1 MKISTLGFVAGLD
14 IGYGNI
20 KGVGG
25 SFDGSDVCEFILP
38 SGAAPISAMPK
49 RGLDPD
55 LKGGEVVVVDGVE
68 WVAGV
73 DQHHIQGGVKQTHS
87 AYVETRE
94 YKALYLA
101 ALSRFG
107 VPRIRR
113 LVTGLPVQQ
122 FFGPGNLEL
131 IAKIKD
137 VMKGTHRV
145 NAMTTV
151 QVDEVSVVS
160 QPAGCF
166 AGMASLPEY
175 AFLAQKG
182 DLSLLVVDVGFGT
195 SDWII
200 VREQSILD
208 KSSKSS
214 TLATSHILELTA
226 DAMSKEFSR
235 MVSRDRLDM
244 LLRTGQKSMDMGGT
258 EVDFMARL
266 MSIGDEVGEQICSA
280 ILASTRSS
288 TSTLDYI
295 LLTGGGAFAIENAIR
310 RRFPQSKVI
319 CQTDPILGNV
329 RGYLAI
335 SKAAEI
341 NARRAS
347 ISA

>member
-1 MKISTLGFVAGLD
+1 MAFSTVGFVAGLD
-14 IGYGNI
+14 IGYGNV

-25 SFDGSDVCEFILP
+25 NFDGSDVCEFILP

-55 LKGGEVVVVDGVE
+55 LKGGEVVSIDGVE

-87 AYVETRE
+87 AYVDTLE

-113 LVTGLPVQQ
+113 LVTGLPVEQ
-122 FFGPGNLEL
+122 FYGPGNMEL
-131 IAKIKD
+131 IGKIKA
-137 VMKGTHRV
+137 VMTGSHRV

-151 QVDEVSVVS
+151 QVDEVVVVS

-166 AGMASLPEY
+166 MGMASLPDY
-175 AFLAQKG
+175 RFLAKKG
-182 DLSLLVVDVGFGT
+182 DLSLLVCDVGYFST
-195 SDWII
+195 DWIV

-208 KSSKSS
+208 HSSKSS
-214 TLATSHILELTA
+214 TMATSHILELTA

-235 MVSRDRLDM
+235 LVSRDRLDM
-244 LLRTGQKSMDMGGT
+244 LLRNGEHSIDMGGT
-258 EVDFMARL
+258 EVDFLSRL
-266 MSIGDEVGEQICSA
+266 MSLGDKVGEQICSA
-280 ILASTRSS
+280 IMTSTRSS
-288 TSTLDYI
+288 TTTLDYI

-310 RRFPQSKVI
+310 RRFPKTKVI
-319 CQTDPILGNV
+319 AQSDPILGNV
-329 RGYLAI
+329 RGYVAI
-335 SKAAEI
+335 AKNQEI
-341 NARRAS
+341 KSRRS
-347 ISA
+347 SAVA